1 MPAGCAPRFTMT
13 SVTLQDVLDAVR
25 QIELPGGS
33 GSGSGE
39 PPHELTVAEYAR
51 AAAGW
56 LCT

>member
-1 MPAGCAPRFTMT
+1 MT